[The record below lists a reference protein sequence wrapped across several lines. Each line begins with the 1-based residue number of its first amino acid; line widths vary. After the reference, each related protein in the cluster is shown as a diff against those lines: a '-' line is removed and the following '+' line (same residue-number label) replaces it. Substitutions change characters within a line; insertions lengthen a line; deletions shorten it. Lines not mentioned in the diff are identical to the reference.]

1 MSASRYDVVICGA
14 GPVGCVAA
22 LAFAHA
28 GKRVLVLEADPR
40 ASDRLAGEWLHPNA
54 IAILDSLG
62 VDLAPA
68 VPYATGRGFTIHP
81 EDGSEPI
88 ALPYPAGKAGFACE
102 HALLVETLRAHVE
115 ARAAVEL
122 VSWARVRRIDGQV
135 VTFEVEKA
143 SSSRAASTGSSAPL
157 LGEGIH
163 SVHADLVVGATGRGT
178 LDQTG
183 ATASTS
189 IGGGGPSARV
199 FSRTIGLLLEDIAL
213 PFEGYRHLFVGAPG
227 PVIAHRI
234 GPRAVRLCLDVPV
247 SMALPRDAA
256 AAAQVLEDAYRTV
269 LPSELRTAFKRALA
283 ERRWRSSDNVIH
295 PRSDFGREGLA
306 LVGDAIGTHHP
317 LTALG
322 LTLGFEDAVAL
333 CQAESIAA
341 YRRER
346 VQKARI
352 PEMLAIALH
361 EVFADHATS
370 SVAVRQAVYRLF
382 RRHPGERLRTMG
394 FLVGEGR
401 RARLAGSFLGTVLY
415 GSADLAK
422 RGLAGSS
429 PRELGSAMADVG
441 VRLGTLLAGT
451 YHLTDALSA
460 VTERR
465 LAARVHGPSA
475 EDRYGAFLRASR
487 GGGAAVVGISTPRQ
501 DARGTIERS
510 LEKSVRALIAEQA
523 EDGSFEGEVV
533 WCPML
538 AAQYVLAMHAMG
550 RPLTSERRLNLLRHF
565 EDTRLAGGGWG
576 LHELSKPYLFVTIL
590 VFVAARLL
598 GVEKN
603 DPLLSRAYEFIRTEG
618 GAAQVPSWGKL
629 WLAIVGLYE
638 WKGVSPVPPEA
649 WLLPEWVPAHPSR
662 YYCHTRLIY
671 MAMATI
677 SGSRF
682 SAPLTPRV
690 LELRDELFPG
700 GFDKVDFKIA
710 RSSIRPA
717 DLLTPWSKPL
727 SAIYSALVRFESIR
741 SPEKRAGLLGN
752 LRENIRYEFR
762 STHYTCISP
771 VSGLL
776 NMLALHAA
784 DPNDPDLLQ
793 ALEHFDGWI
802 WEDAEKGARVAGAR
816 SATWDTGF
824 AGQALAAAAPHVDVK
839 SALLRADEFLA
850 SQQIRR
856 GTGREAQ
863 FHRIDPAGG
872 YCFAGVWHGWPVS
885 DCTAEA
891 ILARMDCAGLFGRG
905 ASIEELTSAV
915 RFILR
920 TQNSDGGF
928 GSYES
933 RRVDLP
939 LEWLN
944 PAEMFGDSMTEKS
957 YSECTSSCISA
968 LAKFRREHPGVLSA
982 ELDRA
987 IERGVR
993 CLRSQQRSDGSWDG
1007 AWGVHFIYGTMF
1019 GVRGLVAAG
1028 VPPHDPS
1035 VRRACTWLLARQRPD
1050 GGWGEHFT
1058 SGEVGRYVEHSESQT
1073 TQTAWALLTLADA
1086 HEPDFAAMTRAAS
1099 FLAKRQNDDG
1109 TWPKQDPE
1117 GVFFHTA
1124 LLDYVLYRRYF
1135 PVWALGAYE
1144 SRKKTRAIDASAGAS
1159 PPQPTWH

>member
-1 MSASRYDVVICGA
+1 MSANRYDVVVCGA

-22 LAFAHA
+22 LAFAHE

-54 IAILDSLG
+54 LAILEKLG

-88 ALPYPAGKAGFACE
+88 VLPYPTGRHGFALE

-115 ARAAVEL
+115 ARATVEL

-135 VTFEVEKA
+135 VTFEVERTTPGGA
-143 SSSRAASTGSSAPL
+143 WV
-157 LGEGIH
+157 EGVH
-163 SVHADLVVGATGRGT
+163 SVRGDLVVGATGRAA
-178 LDQTG
+178 LAEVG
-183 ATASTS
+183 AIHATS
-189 IGGGGPSARV
+189 AARV
-199 FSRTIGLLLEDIAL
+199 FSRGMGLVLEDVAL

-234 GPRAVRLCLDVPV
+234 APRLVRLTLDVPA
-247 SMALPRDAA
+247 SLPLPRDPAA
-256 AAAQVLEDAYRTV
+256 TAQLLEDAYRSV
-269 LPSELRTAFKRALA
+269 LPKELRGAFRRALGQK
-283 ERRWRSSDNVIH
+283 EWRVADNVLH
-295 PRSDFGREGLA
+295 PRSEFGREGLA

-322 LTLGFEDAVAL
+322 LTLGFEDATELVK
-333 CQAESIAA
+333 AESVAA
-341 YRRER
+341 YRRSR
-346 VQKARI
+346 VSGARI

-361 EVFADHATS
+361 EVFADGAEST
-370 SVAVRQAVYRLF
+370 VAVRQAVYHLF
-382 RRHPGERLRTMG
+382 RKHPGERLRTMG
-394 FLVGEGR
+394 FLVGEGG
-401 RARLAGSFLGTVLY
+401 RARLAGSFLGTVAY
-415 GSADLAK
+415 GGNELVR
-422 RGLAGSS
+422 RGLFGPS
-429 PRELGSAMADVG
+429 PRETASALADVG

-451 YHLTDALSA
+451 YHLTEALSA
-460 VTERR
+460 VAERR
-465 LAARVHGPSA
+465 LAARAQGGPSA
-475 EDRYGAFLRASR
+475 EERYGAFLRSSR
-487 GGGAAVVGISTPRQ
+487 GGAAV
-501 DARGTIERS
+501 ARMPERRAEVRGS
-510 LEKSVRALIAEQA
+510 VERALEKSVRALIAEQD

-550 RPLTSERRLNLLRHF
+550 RPLTPERKKNVLRHF
-565 EDTRLAGGGWG
+565 EDTRLPGGGWG
-576 LHELSKPYLFVTIL
+576 LHELSKPYLFVTVL
-590 VFVAARLL
+590 VYVAARLL

-603 DPLLSRAYEFIRTEG
+603 DPLLARAYEFLRAEG
-618 GAAQVPSWGKL
+618 GAAAVPSWGKL
-629 WLAIVGLYE
+629 WLAVVGLYE

-671 MAMATI
+671 MAMAVV

-682 SAPLTPRV
+682 QAPLTPRV
-690 LELRDELFPG
+690 LELRDEIFPG
-700 GFDKVDFKIA
+700 GWEKVDFALA
-710 RSSIRPA
+710 RSTIRA
-717 DLLTPWSKPL
+717 DDLLTPWSKPL
-727 SAIYSALVRFESIR
+727 AAIYRALVRFETLR
-741 SPEKRAGLLGN
+741 SPEKRAGLLAN
-752 LRENIRYEFR
+752 LRENIRYELR

-776 NMLALHAA
+776 NMVALHAA
-784 DPNDPDLLQ
+784 DPQDPDLLR
-793 ALEHFDGWI
+793 ALDAFDGWV

-816 SATWDTGF
+816 SATWDTAF

-839 SALLRADEFLA
+839 SALSRADDFLA
-850 SQQIRR
+850 SQQIQR
-856 GTGREAQ
+856 GTGRESRFA
-863 FHRIDPAGG
+863 RIDPTGG

-891 ILARMDCAGLFGRG
+891 ILARMESAPFFAQG
-905 ASIEELTSAV
+905 AKATTDELTAAV
-915 RFILR
+915 RFVLR

-957 YSECTSSCISA
+957 YVECTSSCVAA
-968 LAKFRREHPGVLSA
+968 LSKFRHAHPGILAA
-982 ELDRA
+982 EVDAA
-987 IERGVR
+987 IARGVK
-993 CLRSQQRSDGSWDG
+993 CLRAQQRADGSWNG
-1007 AWGVHFIYGTMF
+1007 VWGVHFVYGTMF
-1019 GVRGLVAAG
+1019 GIRGLVAAG
-1028 VPPHDPS
+1028 VPSHDPA
-1035 VRRACTWLLARQRPD
+1035 VRRACAWLLARQRPD

-1058 SGEVGRYVEHSESQT
+1058 SGEVGRYVEHTVSQT
-1073 TQTAWALLTLADA
+1073 TQTSWALLALADA
-1086 HEPDFAAMTRAAS
+1086 EEPDFAAMTRAAS
-1099 FLAKRQNDDG
+1099 FLAKAQQDDG

-1144 SRKKTRAIDASAGAS
+1144 SRRKARALDAGERPHA
-1159 PPQPTWH
+1159 PQPTWH

>member
-1 MSASRYDVVICGA
+1 MSAARYDVVICGA

-22 LAFAHA
+22 LAFAHQ
-28 GKRVLVLEADPR
+28 GKRVLVLESDPR

-54 IAILDSLG
+54 VSILDGLG

-81 EDGSEPI
+81 EDGSEAI
-88 ALPYPAGKAGFACE
+88 VLPYPTGKAGLACE

-115 ARAAVEL
+115 ARASVEL
-122 VSWARVRRIDGQV
+122 VSWARVHRIDGQV
-135 VTFEVEKA
+135 VTFEVERPERRTA
-143 SSSRAASTGSSAPL
+143 
-157 LGEGIH
+157 GIH
-163 SVHADLVVGATGRGT
+163 SVHAELVVGATGRGT
-178 LDQTG
+178 LDR
-183 ATASTS
+183 ASEVSVTS
-189 IGGGGPSARV
+189 IGGGASTHV
-199 FSRTIGLLLEDIAL
+199 FSRAIGLLLEDVAL
-213 PFEGYRHLFVGAPG
+213 PFEGYRHVFVGAPG

-234 GPRAVRLCLDVPV
+234 GPRAVRLTLDVPL
-247 SMALPRDAA
+247 STALPRDPGAA
-256 AAAQVLEDAYRTV
+256 SQVLSDTYRSV
-269 LPSELRTAFKRALA
+269 LPGELGAALA
-283 ERRWRSSDNVIH
+283 RTLASKEWRSTDNVIH
-295 PRSDFGREGLA
+295 PRCEFGREGLA
-306 LVGDAIGTHHP
+306 LVGDAIGAHHP

-322 LTLGFEDAVAL
+322 LTLGFEDAIAL
-333 CQAESIAA
+333 AKAESVAA

-346 VQKARI
+346 VARARI
-352 PEMLAIALH
+352 PEMLAIALY
-361 EVFADHATS
+361 EVFADHAEST
-370 SVAVRQAVYRLF
+370 VAVRQAVYHLF
-382 RRHPGERLRTMG
+382 RKHPGERLRTMG
-394 FLVGEGR
+394 FLVGEGG

-415 GSADLAK
+415 GGNQLLR
-422 RGLAGSS
+422 RGALGPS
-429 PRELGSAMADVG
+429 PRETAAALADVG

-460 VTERR
+460 VAERR
-465 LAARVHGPSA
+465 LAARAQGPSV
-475 EDRYGAFLRASR
+475 EERYGAFLRSTR
-487 GGGAAVVGISTPRQ
+487 GGGAAVALIPDRRDS
-501 DARGTIERS
+501 RGAIERA
-510 LEKSVRALIAEQA
+510 LDKSVRALVAEQA

-538 AAQYVLAMHAMG
+538 AAQYVLAMYAMG
-550 RPLTSERRLNLLRHF
+550 RPLASERRANLLRHF
-565 EDTRLAGGGWG
+565 EDTRLPGGSWG

-590 VFVAARLL
+590 VYVAARLL
-598 GVEKN
+598 GVEKH
-603 DPLLSRAYEFIRTEG
+603 DPLLARAYEFIRAEG

-629 WLAIVGLYE
+629 WLAIAGLYE
-638 WKGVSPVPPEA
+638 WNGVSPVPPEA
-649 WLLPEWVPAHPSR
+649 WLLPEWLPAHPSR

-671 MAMATI
+671 MAMATV

-700 GFDKVDFKIA
+700 GYDKVDFSSA
-710 RSSIRPA
+710 RTSLRAA

-727 SAIYSALVRFESIR
+727 AAIYAGLVRFETLR
-741 SPEKRAGLLGN
+741 SPDKRAGLLAN
-752 LRENIRYEFR
+752 LRENIRYELR
-762 STHYTCISP
+762 STHYTCLSP

-776 NMLALHAA
+776 NMVALHAA
-784 DPNDPDLLQ
+784 DPSDPDLLE

-816 SATWDTGF
+816 SATWDTAF

-850 SQQIRR
+850 SQQIQR

-863 FHRIDPAGG
+863 HHRIDPAGG

-891 ILARMDCAGLFGRG
+891 LLARMDAAPLAARGGG
-905 ASIEELTSAV
+905 ASIEALSAGV

-957 YSECTSSCISA
+957 YSECTASCIAA
-968 LAKFRREHPGVLSA
+968 LARFGREHPGVLST
-982 ELDRA
+982 EIDRA
-987 IERGVR
+987 IAGGVR
-993 CLRSQQRSDGSWDG
+993 CLRSQQRADGSWEG
-1007 AWGVHFIYGTMF
+1007 AWGVHFVYGTMF
-1019 GVRGLVAAG
+1019 GVRGLFHAG
-1028 VPPHDPS
+1028 VPPHDPAI
-1035 VRRACTWLLARQRPD
+1035 RRACAWLLARQRPD
-1050 GGWGEHFT
+1050 GGWGEHFS
-1058 SGEVGRYVEHSESQT
+1058 SGEVGRYVEHTESQT

-1099 FLAKRQNDDG
+1099 FLAKRQSDDG

-1144 SRKKTRAIDASAGAS
+1144 ARRKTRTESAGTSPS